1 MIIISSDFLTVVQIF
16 LSPQVKQRMI
26 TINKLVYTS
35 YLTLLNN
42 VRLSILGNMEIS
54 RKSQNFI
61 ELLPCA

>member
-35 YLTLLNN
+35 YLALLNN